1 VFRDAEPVAGQPN
14 GVGEAGHNVPGTPV
28 HAGRTHSQ
36 QHLVVARLGPVDLL
50 EPQDVGLTID
60 VLDDRLHRHR
70 LGRHVFGRCL
80 SGSLLKSY
88 HALLVL
94 SVGGEITSAAWW
106 HPNHA
111 LAHRHHLPHTQHVEQ
126 RRRLTEPPLTPARV
140 KRVR

>member
-1 VFRDAEPVAGQPN
+1 
-14 GVGEAGHNVPGTPV
+14 
-28 HAGRTHSQ
+28 
-36 QHLVVARLGPVDLL
+36 
-50 EPQDVGLTID
+50 
-60 VLDDRLHRHR
+60 
-70 LGRHVFGRCL
+70 VFGRCL

-140 KRVR
+140 KTRDVTRVGAEDEMAVAGGR